1 MSVEC
6 TRSGHRAAVC
16 AAKTLIDAA
25 VAPTVRGGGP
35 RPRGLRLGEWGAHGQ
50 VGKGEEGEDGSS
62 SPSTGAV
69 PSRAGLAQGR
79 PFVRLGLRAW
89 RWHECEAVTLE
100 GHRPVPSA
108 AIWKRRYFA

>member
-35 RPRGLRLGEWGAHGQ
+35 RPRGLRLAHAPRPSA
-50 VGKGEEGEDGSS
+50 VAPDPPGSS
-62 SPSTGAV
+62 ERVYPSFSWLLKRSV
-69 PSRAGLAQGR
+69 PASL
-79 PFVRLGLRAW
+79 VSLICCIRAW
-89 RWHECEAVTLE
+89 
-100 GHRPVPSA
+100 
-108 AIWKRRYFA
+108 KRGSGCNGS